1 MHIKISFFIWA
12 LLAYGVNK
20 YCFIMKQNADDTPIM
35 MQNDDD
41 TCIIIHNTNGT
52 A

>member
-1 MHIKISFFIWA
+1 MHIKISFFICS
-12 LLAYGVNK
+12 LLAYDVNK

-35 MQNDDD
+35 MQSDDG
-41 TCIIIHNTNGT
+41 TCIMIHDTNCT